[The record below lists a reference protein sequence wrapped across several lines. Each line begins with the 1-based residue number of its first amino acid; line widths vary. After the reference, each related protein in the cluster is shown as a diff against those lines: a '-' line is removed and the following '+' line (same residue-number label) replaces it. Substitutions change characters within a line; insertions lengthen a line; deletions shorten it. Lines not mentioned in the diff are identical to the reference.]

1 MSKKRKVN
9 TKKNNAGLDMTKKR
23 FYSIIV
29 MVGLFA
35 MSIGLIGAN
44 ANVIYASISEKTKDA
59 YTYLTRQSDEAWAKS
74 KGYSDEFNKASK
86 LITQAEF
93 LTMVMKEFG
102 DTKYNP
108 EFKVAAAEN
117 HQAKNIYSA
126 GRANRIIACS
136 CQIKPDEPLKLSEAS
151 EFVMLA
157 VNEKSKTRSN
167 PIGIL
172 DVEEWVNRQDH
183 DRERNITYTEA
194 ITLAR
199 GMAEK
204 IESIQEG
211 EKSLEENKMFVR

>member
-1 MSKKRKVN
+1 MKKSQKN
-9 TKKNNAGLDMTKKR
+9 YKQKNKKTFQEKLNFKLITVVLLA
-23 FYSIIV
+23 FV
-29 MVGLFA
+29 
-35 MSIGLIGAN
+35 IGIGA
-44 ANVIYASISEKTKDA
+44 AQSNVIYASISEKAKNA

-74 KGYSDEFNKASK
+74 KGYGDEFGKASK

-93 LTMVMKEFG
+93 LKMVMKELG
-102 DTKYNP
+102 DTEYNP
-108 EFKVAAAEN
+108 KYKVAAAEN
-117 HQAKNIYSA
+117 HWAKNFYSA
-126 GRANRIIACS
+126 GRANRVIACS

-151 EFVMLA
+151 EFIMLA

-194 ITLAR
+194 ITLVR
-199 GMAEK
+199 GMVEK

-211 EKSLEENKMFVR
+211 EKSLEENKTIVR